1 MTLDQVRTSIGRRPA
16 PPVNNLR
23 LRLKPNVSQS
33 GYVDGAWWPRG
44 DDLVTELPDL
54 LAVLSVRLGAINYV
68 TYNLDEWAKAP
79 AKLATGG
86 RAVRLDGD
94 RLHAPNTLEVLAVD
108 RSKIE
113 LLVVPWHTDPDYAHA
128 TVMAAA
134 APSNAS
140 TVDGLLMI
148 SEQDRENRTRA
159 TAAQLRWESEG

>member
-1 MTLDQVRTSIGRRPA
+1 MTLQKGHTNVTRRHT
-16 PPVNNLR
+16 PPGHTPR
-23 LRLKPNVSQS
+23 LRLKPKAPRS
-33 GYVDGAWWPRG
+33 GYVDGAWWPHS
-44 DDLVTELPDL
+44 DDLTTELPDL
-54 LAVLSVRLGAINYV
+54 LAVLSVRLGPIDRVLYKL
-68 TYNLDEWAKAP
+68 TDWAKIP